1 MKKLETILIGTSL
14 SEASDEVVRDGL
26 RLATAAGARVFL
38 VYAFTPTMSYSA
50 PFIPLLSAEDVL
62 RVERAPVE
70 QALQQQILRL
80 GIPPDRLAGAS
91 VEIGPPHRVV
101 MEVARRIDADLI
113 VLGAVE
119 RPRIAKLFGSTADR
133 VLRKTDRALLVL
145 RGSLAVPPR
154 RVLLPVDLSALSA
167 EELRCGLDLLEG
179 FDPER
184 QAELEG
190 LFVVT
195 DLHREIFLQSS
206 GQTGQEDVGR
216 QAAHEVESFL
226 RTHAAATGWEVR
238 GRVEFGYVDQGILAR
253 IQEIKPDLVVIGTH
267 GADGFERFV
276 IGSVAASVVREAP
289 GSVLVIPPEAARDAV
304 DRTPAG
310 C

>member
-38 VYAFTPTMSYSA
+38 VYAFTPTMAYSA
-50 PFIPLLSAEDVL
+50 PFIPLLSAKDVL

-70 QALQQQILRL
+70 QALQQQILRV
-80 GIPPDRLAGAS
+80 GIPPERLAGAG

-101 MEVARRIDADLI
+101 MEVASRIDADLI

-119 RPRIAKLFGSTADR
+119 RPRMAKLFGSTADR
-133 VLRKTDRALLVL
+133 VLRKTERALLVL
-145 RGSLAVPPR
+145 RGRLAVPPR
-154 RVLLPVDLSALSA
+154 RVLLPVDLSPLSG
-167 EELRCGLDLLEG
+167 EELRCGLRLLEG

-190 LFVVT
+190 LFVMT
-195 DLHREIFLQSS
+195 DLHREIFLQHS
-206 GQTGQEDVGR
+206 GQEDVES
-216 QAAHEVESFL
+216 QAANEVEKFL
-226 RTHAAATGWEVR
+226 RTNAAGAGWQVQ
-238 GRVEFGYVDQGILAR
+238 GRVESGYVDQGILAR
-253 IQEIKPDLVVIGTH
+253 IQGIKPDLVVIGTH
-267 GADGFERFV
+267 GAGGFERFL

-304 DRTPAG
+304 DRTPAE

>member
-26 RLATAAGARVFL
+26 RLATVSGARVFL
-38 VYAFTPTMSYSA
+38 VYAFTPTMAYSA
-50 PFIPLLSAEDVL
+50 PFIPLLSTEDVL

-70 QALQQQILRL
+70 LALQQQILRA
-80 GIPPDRLAGAS
+80 GIPPERLAGAS

-101 MEVARRIDADLI
+101 TEVARRIDADLI

-133 VLRKTDRALLVL
+133 VLRKADRPLLVL

-154 RVLLPVDLSALSA
+154 RVLMPVDLSPLSA
-167 EELRCGLDLLEG
+167 EELRCGLHLLEDM
-179 FDPER
+179 DPEH
-184 QAELEG
+184 QAEIEG

-195 DLHREIFLQSS
+195 ELHREIFLQRS
-206 GQTGQEDVGR
+206 GQESVEQ
-216 QAAHEVESFL
+216 QAAREVESFL
-226 RTHAAATGWEVR
+226 HSHAAGAGWQVE
-238 GRVEFGYVDQGILAR
+238 GRVELGYVDQGILAR

-267 GADGFERFV
+267 GAGGFERFV

-289 GSVLVIPPEAARDAV
+289 GNVLVIPPEAAREDGTTAES
-304 DRTPAG
+304 PG
-310 C
+310 